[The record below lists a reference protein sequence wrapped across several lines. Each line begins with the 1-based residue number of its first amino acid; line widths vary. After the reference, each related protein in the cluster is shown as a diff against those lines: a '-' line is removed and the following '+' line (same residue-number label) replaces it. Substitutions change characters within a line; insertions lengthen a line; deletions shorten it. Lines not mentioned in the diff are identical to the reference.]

1 MDIQNKIIQLKNF
14 FKEGGSV
21 QEMLESDFHKE
32 AFYDLVTALINSLS
46 TDVLINKLHPI
57 FCLHHSTYENCP
69 NQHSLVDILSGHV
82 AGGALPAG
90 TLMEQEKFFTSQ
102 CWGLLGLNISFI
114 DTKKQQHVFISL

>member
-1 MDIQNKIIQLKNF
+1 MNIQNKINQLKKF

-32 AFYDLVTALINSLS
+32 AFYDLVTVLIDSLS
-46 TDVLINKLHPI
+46 NDVFIEKLHPI
-57 FCLHHSTYENCP
+57 FCLHHSTYENYP
-69 NQHSLVDILSGHV
+69 NQHSLIDILSGYV

-90 TLMEQEKFFTSQ
+90 TFMEQEKFFISQ
-102 CWGLLGLNISFI
+102 CWGLLDLKISFI